1 MILEDIPADFAV
13 PVLIA
18 LQNARVALK
27 GIALLLSLKKIVKF
41 VIVQTYWQKIQM
53 NEEYITTLLRCN
65 FIEQISIK
73 GLKIFLNQISVIK
86 QSSIILDSFTTPN
99 DKLEHQQLLLML
111 TMLTIT
117 GVGIVS
123 TINYFAWYH

>member
-41 VIVQTYWQKIQM
+41 AIVQTFWQKIQM
-53 NEEYITTLLRCN
+53 NEEYITTLLRCK

-73 GLKIFLNQISVIK
+73 GLINDDIKIK
-86 QSSIILDSFTTPN
+86 
-99 DKLEHQQLLLML
+99 
-111 TMLTIT
+111 
-117 GVGIVS
+117 
-123 TINYFAWYH
+123 